1 MSNPPDIAPEEAR
14 WAAAAEQ
21 TRQQHSGKL
30 MRLQL
35 ILFVSFAVFFGT
47 IVATVNALLP
57 TAAAV
62 TLVVGSLT
70 TAFGAGTIYYYQQKD
85 VQAAVKQQL
94 IAPLVRRIN
103 QSFEYLP
110 KKGLKQADLHHSA
123 LFPNINNIHSGDLL
137 RGRYGKTDFVCS
149 HVEVFQMGPGVRKTP
164 FRNGKFEGSKP
175 SFSGLMIIADS
186 NKHFK
191 GRTIVVPDHFEKHF
205 GRWFSKQVAKL
216 SYTRLQNVEMEDPDF
231 ERAFE
236 VHTTDQVEA
245 RYLLT
250 PDTMERILR
259 LQHQLDRE
267 IRIAFNQGRVYIS
280 IDDVQNIR
288 VNLHRA
294 LQVEQVS
301 GRVEE
306 QWALIRTVI
315 DGLGL
320 NERLWSKA

>member
-1 MSNPPDIAPEEAR
+1 MSNPLDIAPDEAR

-21 TRQQHSGKL
+21 TRKRHSGKL
-30 MRLQL
+30 MRLQI
-35 ILFVSFAVFFGT
+35 ILFASFAVFFGT
-47 IVATVNALLP
+47 IIATVNVLLP
-57 TAAAV
+57 TAAAL

-70 TAFGAGTIYYYQQKD
+70 TAFGTGAIYYYEQKD

-123 LFPNINNIHSGDLL
+123 LFININNMQSGDLL
-137 RGRYGKTDFVCS
+137 RGRYGKTNFVCS
-149 HVEVFQMGPGVRKTP
+149 HLEIFQTGVQNRKAP
-164 FRNGKFEGSKP
+164 FRNGKFESSKP

-191 GRTIVVPDHFEKHF
+191 GRTIIVPDHFEQHL
-205 GRWFSKQVAKL
+205 GRWFSKQIAKL
-216 SYTRLQNVEMEDPDF
+216 SYRGLQNVEMEDPDF

-236 VHTTDQVEA
+236 VYTTDQVEA

-250 PDTMERILR
+250 PDIMERILR
-259 LQHQLDRE
+259 LRHQLKRE
-267 IRIAFNQGRVYIS
+267 IRIAFYQDRVYVS
-280 IDDVQNIR
+280 IDDVQNFR
-288 VNLHRA
+288 VNLYRT
-294 LQVEQVS
+294 LRIEDVS

-306 QWALIRTVI
+306 QWTLIRTVI

-320 NERLWSKA
+320 NERLWTKE

>member
-1 MSNPPDIAPEEAR
+1 MSNPLDIVPEETR
-14 WAAAAEQ
+14 WVAAAEQ
-21 TRQQHSGKL
+21 TRKQHSGKL
-30 MRLQL
+30 LRMQI
-35 ILFVSFAVFFGT
+35 ILFASFAVFFGT
-47 IVATVNALLP
+47 IIATVNALLP

-70 TAFGAGTIYYYQQKD
+70 AAFGTGMIYYYEQKD

-103 QSFEYLP
+103 QNFEYLP

-137 RGRYGKTDFVCS
+137 RGRHGKTDFVCS
-149 HVEVFQMGPGVRKTP
+149 HLEVFQMGPKTRKAP
-164 FRNGKFEGSKP
+164 FRNGKFEQSKP

-191 GRTIVVPDHFEKHF
+191 GRTIIVPDHFEKYF
-205 GRWFSKQVAKL
+205 GRWFSKQIAKL

-236 VHTTDQVEA
+236 VYTTDQVEA

-250 PDTMERILR
+250 PDMMERILR
-259 LQHQLDRE
+259 LQHQLKRE
-267 IRIAFNQGRVYIS
+267 IRIAFYRDRVYVS
-280 IDDVQNIR
+280 IDDVQNFR
-288 VNLHRA
+288 VNLHRR
-294 LQVEQVS
+294 LRVEEVS

-306 QWALIRTVI
+306 QWALIRSVI

-320 NERLWSKA
+320 NERLWTKD